1 MRTQSVKF
9 KTAKTKQKEE
19 IHESVPESLHPDL
32 TPVLQKEL
40 REKNK
45 AYLKKKRK
53 FGKNLFKENTS
64 IQETTPPELTPELKK
79 ELREKNKAY
88 LKNKRKLSKN
98 ILKKRASSDHQVSS
112 TIAAVGAA
120 KLLGSLGKGA
130 TACKAAVAASPA
142 GITIGLAAIVI
153 GGLIYLFT

>member
-1 MRTQSVKF
+1 MRIQSGKF
-9 KTAKTKQKEE
+9 KADKAKQKED
-19 IHESVPESLHPDL
+19 INESVPESLHPDL
-32 TPVLQKEL
+32 TPELQKEL

-64 IQETTPPELTPELKK
+64 IQESSPPDLTPELQKDLK
-79 ELREKNKAY
+79 GKNKAY

-98 ILKKRASSDHQVSS
+98 IFKDKVLGDNQVSS
-112 TIAAVGAA
+112 SIAGLGAA